1 MQTSRHTMDM
11 TDGPIG
17 RQLIAFAIPVFLGEL
32 FQLSYSVIDSAIV
45 GNFIG
50 SDALAAV
57 GASETMTRVIVGF
70 FNGVSLGC
78 TVVVARAFGRKAM
91 AELKD
96 AVHTIILLSLAMG
109 VTLGLLGVAFTN
121 VFIRLMDIPA
131 ETAPLSATYLHI
143 YFGGLVGLILYN
155 TISGILR
162 AVGDSRRPLYFLI
175 FSSILNTLLD
185 VLFVAVFH
193 WGVSGAA
200 FATIASQIISAILCL
215 CLLIRTE
222 EPWRF
227 EWRGRIDMA
236 AIREI
241 FTIGIPTGLQKSIVS
256 VSNVLVLSHISYFG
270 TSCLAAWVVYSRM
283 SHVLTMTVQSVNA
296 AQTTFIGQNIGARKW
311 KRAEDGTRVS
321 LMQCMSVVA
330 VLAVLIVLLRGPVS
344 RIFGDDPAMLAFAS
358 DFALYLIPLQ
368 LIHSFMGV
376 YIAVLRGC
384 GKAAAGT
391 VFMIGGLVVA
401 RQIYLRIIT
410 GIVNTPLSVGLAWPL
425 GWLVSGTMIYIYYK
439 KKRLLAEP

>member
-1 MQTSRHTMDM
+1 MDM
-11 TDGPIG
+11 TAGPIG
-17 RQLIAFAIPVFLGEL
+17 RQLITFAIPVFLGEL

-50 SDALAAV
+50 SGALAAV
-57 GASETMTRVIVGF
+57 GASEMMTRVIVGF

-91 AELKD
+91 DELKT

-109 VTLGLLGVAFTN
+109 IALGALGAAFTN
-121 VFIRLMDIPA
+121 VFIRLMDIPPD
-131 ETAPLSATYLHI
+131 TAPLSAQYLHI
-143 YFGGLVGLILYN
+143 YFGGLFGLILYN

-175 FSSILNTLLD
+175 FSSVLNTLLD
-185 VLFVAVFH
+185 VLFVAVFG
-193 WGVSGAA
+193 WGVRGAA
-200 FATIASQIISAILCL
+200 FATVASQVIAAAL
-215 CLLIRTE
+215 CLLLLMRTD

-227 EWRGRIDMA
+227 EWRGPIDMG

-241 FTIGIPTGLQKSIVS
+241 FTIGVPTGLQKSIVS

-283 SHVLTMTVQSVNA
+283 SHVLTMTVQSVNS
-296 AQTTFIGQNIGARKW
+296 AQTTFIGQNLGAKNVR
-311 KRAEDGTRVS
+311 RAEEGIRVA
-321 LMQCMSVVA
+321 LIQCMAVVA
-330 VLAVLIVLLRGPVS
+330 VLAVVIVLLRHPVS

-368 LIHSFMGV
+368 LLHAFMGV

-384 GKAAAGT
+384 GRAAAGT
-391 VFMIGGLVVA
+391 IFMISGLVVA
-401 RQIYLRIIT
+401 RQLYLRIIT
-410 GIVNTPLSVGLAWPL
+410 GIINTPLSVGLAWPL
-425 GWLVSGTMIYIYYK
+425 GWLVSGAMIYVYYRK
-439 KKRLLAEP
+439 KGLE